1 MLLTKKC
8 YYLENQDFG
17 GVNNQNMSLIE
28 MCYSSR
34 LCFYSSLPFEMGKTC
49 KKLILCSTAVEEES
63 RRKLRIQE
71 EAPEQFLSFC
81 CAVANATPEPGVSR
95 RIRRVRRSLSLMLG
109 KLLSLEPTEKL
120 SKSKRDT
127 Q

>member
-1 MLLTKKC
+1 M
-8 YYLENQDFG
+8 
-17 GVNNQNMSLIE
+17 
-28 MCYSSR
+28 
-34 LCFYSSLPFEMGKTC
+34 KTYVVY
-49 KKLILCSTAVEEES
+49 IVSVEEES

-81 CAVANATPEPGVSR
+81 CAVANATPEPGVSW